1 MNTPVVYVVGAAR
14 TPVAQV
20 NGALSQFSAV
30 ELGAAAI
37 QGAVKRSRVPP
48 ELISHV
54 YMGHALQAGCGQSP
68 SKQAAI
74 FAGLPETIEATTI
87 NKVCAS
93 GLKAVTLAAQDIL
106 LGIDSVR
113 VAGGMES
120 MSNVPSYVDKK
131 PPAGEGKEQN
141 GVTKDGLLNPYD
153 GLSMGACADLI
164 AARFELSKESQDE
177 YALASFKRASRAVE
191 MDLFSEEVV
200 PVPYRPG
207 GSKQV
212 STDDIRGKALF
223 QRLKT
228 LNPAFSAAGT
238 ITGGTSCTI
247 ADGASAVV
255 LTNAQVVRQYCRDN
269 SLLARIVSFADAAAK
284 PKEFSIAPAKA
295 AEIAL
300 QRAKLVVDDIT
311 HWEINEAFAAVVLI
325 NQKVRLD
332 RLGNSSP
339 KRECWMS

>member
-1 MNTPVVYVVGAAR
+1 MDTPVVYIVGAAR

-20 NGALSQFSAV
+20 NGPLSQFSAAQ
-30 ELGAAAI
+30 LGAAAI
-37 QGAVKRSRVPP
+37 QGAMKRSRVPP
-48 ELISHV
+48 ELVSHV

-74 FAGLPETIEATTI
+74 YAGLSETIEATTI

-93 GLKAVTLAAQDIL
+93 GLKAVTLAAQEIL
-106 LGIDSVR
+106 LGLDSVR

-120 MSNVPSYVDKK
+120 MSNVPSYVDTKFFSWR
-131 PPAGEGKEQN
+131 GKGQN

-177 YALASFKRASRAVE
+177 YALASFKRASQAVE
-191 MDLFSEEVV
+191 MDVFREEVV
-200 PVPYRPG
+200 PVPYQPG
-207 GSKQV
+207 GSGQV
-212 STDDIRGKALF
+212 SNDDIRGKALF

-255 LTNAQVVRQYCRDN
+255 LTNAQVARQHCKEN
-269 SLLARIVSFADAAAK
+269 SMLARIVSFADAAAK
-284 PKEFSIAPAKA
+284 PKEFSVAPAKA

-300 QRAKLVVDDIT
+300 ERAKLAVDDISL
-311 HWEINEAFAAVVLI
+311 WEINEAFAAVVLI
-325 NQKVRLD
+325 NQKVR
-332 RLGNSSP
+332 RSWLGNSSL
-339 KRECWMS
+339 KGDAG